1 VIITLS
7 KIKDKVFHV
16 HFIKAYRRTIGIPPF
31 IVKLS
36 QMQWSTSSPG
46 RFVNRR
52 LGETES

>member
-1 VIITLS
+1 MIITVS

-16 HFIKAYRRTIGIPPF
+16 HFIKAYRRTIGIPAF
-31 IVKLS
+31 ILKIS

-52 LGETES
+52 LGGPDS